1 MMYYDF
7 EAGGETYKLRLNT
20 RQSVVLEKMLG
31 KNPLMVLTAVT
42 SDNLPKISEMCA
54 VLHASLQELN
64 HGVSMDKVYD
74 IFDDYLADGHTPS
87 DFIGVIV
94 EVYKV
99 SGLLDGG
106 EEKN

>member
-20 RQSVVLEKMLG
+20 RQTCVLEQMLG
-31 KNPLMVLTAVT
+31 KNPIMIFSGDSLPMI
-42 SDNLPKISEMCA
+42 SDMCA

-64 HGVSMDKVYD
+64 HNISMQKVYD
-74 IFDDYLADGHTPS
+74 IFDAYLADGHTPS
-87 DFIGVIV
+87 DFVSVIL

-99 SGLLDGG
+99 SGLLEGG
-106 EEKN
+106 EAKN

>member
-7 EAGGETYKLRLNT
+7 EAGGEAYKLRLNT
-20 RQSVVLEKMLG
+20 RQSCVLEKMLG
-31 KNPLMVLTAVT
+31 MNPLMIFSV
-42 SDNLPKISEMCA
+42 DGIPKISDMCA

-64 HGVSMDKVYD
+64 HGVSMQKVYE
-74 IFDDYLADGHTPS
+74 IFDAYLADGHTPS
-87 DFIGVIV
+87 DFVSVIF

-99 SGLLDGG
+99 SGLLEGG